1 MIKANNENFTS
12 VLDNIGKRFKEAN
25 TEEKKEWVRWLNL
38 GLDEL
43 LHEDFFGTEGQLDP
57 RGDQRDA
64 E

>member
-43 LHEDFFGTEGQLDP
+43 LHEDFFGTEG
-57 RGDQRDA
+57 
-64 E
+64 